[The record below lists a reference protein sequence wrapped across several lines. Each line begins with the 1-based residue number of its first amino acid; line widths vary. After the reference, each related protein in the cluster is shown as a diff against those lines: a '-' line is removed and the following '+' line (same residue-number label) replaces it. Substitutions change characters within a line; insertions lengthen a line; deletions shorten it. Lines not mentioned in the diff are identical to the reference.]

1 MKCYAKSSENLIVQL
16 ANLPPKPPFLSKSF
30 HLFSCTG
37 KTHYLC
43 ISSAKNKEQNKTFL
57 PFNFQNIGR
66 QLVQY
71 AASETLLHYNLNSSD
86 YMWLYQHDKELF
98 YTCLDAAA
106 LQSEIFSY
114 KSFVYNFN
122 LYILKDAN
130 ILDELSRYSKC
141 YEAVLELLFKSDS
154 IMQNSV
160 IRQIKLCRNEDTI
173 KQNNRLDAINKWL
186 NSLNKIG

>member
-71 AASETLLHYNLNSSD
+71 AASASV
-86 YMWLYQHDKELF
+86 
-98 YTCLDAAA
+98 
-106 LQSEIFSY
+106 Y
-114 KSFVYNFN
+114 K
-122 LYILKDAN
+122 IEAKGKD
-130 ILDELSRYSKC
+130 LCEVQFFGK
-141 YEAVLELLFKSDS
+141 F
-154 IMQNSV
+154 IMCSN
-160 IRQIKLCRNEDTI
+160 NEDTPVLLEPGET
-173 KQNNRLDAINKWL
+173 RYWVR
-186 NSLNKIG
+186 

>member
-16 ANLPPKPPFLSKSF
+16 ANLPPTPPFLSKSF

-71 AASETLLHYNLNSSD
+71 AASTIIISQS
-86 YMWLYQHDKELF
+86 
-98 YTCLDAAA
+98 CLD
-106 LQSEIFSY
+106 LL
-114 KSFVYNFN
+114 FVNTY
-122 LYILKDAN
+122 
-130 ILDELSRYSKC
+130 KC
-141 YEAVLELLFKSDS
+141 Y
-154 IMQNSV
+154 
-160 IRQIKLCRNEDTI
+160 
-173 KQNNRLDAINKWL
+173 NNDIQLNINKISIDKVTTNDIPFRML
-186 NSLNKIG
+186 EKYPR

>member
-71 AASETLLHYNLNSSD
+71 AASAS
-86 YMWLYQHDKELF
+86 K
-98 YTCLDAAA
+98 
-106 LQSEIFSY
+106 
-114 KSFVYNFN
+114 
-122 LYILKDAN
+122 AN
-130 ILDELSRYSKC
+130 HIYP
-141 YEAVLELLFKSDS
+141 
-154 IMQNSV
+154 V
-160 IRQIKLCRNEDTI
+160 IPKTKTMRDFPL
-173 KQNNRLDAINKWL
+173 
-186 NSLNKIG
+186 